1 METVDTSIITFGP
14 VPSRRLGRSLGIN
27 NIPPKNCSYSCVYC
41 QVGRTMVKQIAAQ
54 TFYRPEEIE
63 KAVTAK
69 VEAALSAGEK
79 IDYLTFVP
87 DGEPTLDI
95 HLGEVIDRL
104 RLLGIKIAV
113 ISNASLIWREE
124 VQRTLNKADWV
135 SLKIDSVDEA
145 TWKRINRPHES
156 LQLSAILRGIESFAQ
171 QYQGELATETML
183 VGGINDDRDSVV
195 AVAEFL
201 VRMKPD
207 KAYLAI
213 PTRPPA
219 ETDIRAPDENVITR
233 AYQLMKERSVDV
245 EYLIEY
251 EGDTFALTGGAESDL
266 LAITAVHPMREQAVK
281 TLLKKANA
289 DGSLIQRLLA
299 EKKLKRVEF
308 SGEYFYV
315 RCLHH

>member
-54 TFYRPEEIE
+54 TFYRPKEIE

-95 HLGEVIDRL
+95 HLGEVIDCL
-104 RLLGIKIAV
+104 RPLGIKIAV

-124 VQRTLNKADWV
+124 VQHTLNKADWV

-145 TWKRINRPHES
+145 SWKRINRPHES

-183 VGGINDDRDSVV
+183 VEGINDDRDSVV

-233 AYQLMKERSVDV
+233 AYQLMKDRSVDV

-281 TLLKKANA
+281 TFLKKVEA

>member
-1 METVDTSIITFGP
+1 
-14 VPSRRLGRSLGIN
+14 
-27 NIPPKNCSYSCVYC
+27 
-41 QVGRTMVKQIAAQ
+41 
-54 TFYRPEEIE
+54 
-63 KAVTAK
+63 
-69 VEAALSAGEK
+69 
-79 IDYLTFVP
+79 VP

-183 VGGINDDRDSVV
+183 VEGINDDRDSVV

-219 ETDIRAPDENVITR
+219 ETDIRAPDENVIAR

-266 LAITAVHPMREQAVK
+266 LAIMAVHPMREQAVK

-289 DGSLIQRLLA
+289 DGGLIQRLLA
-299 EKKLKRVEF
+299 EKKLKRVEYA
-308 SGEYFYV
+308 GKYFYV
-315 RCLHH
+315 RCLYH